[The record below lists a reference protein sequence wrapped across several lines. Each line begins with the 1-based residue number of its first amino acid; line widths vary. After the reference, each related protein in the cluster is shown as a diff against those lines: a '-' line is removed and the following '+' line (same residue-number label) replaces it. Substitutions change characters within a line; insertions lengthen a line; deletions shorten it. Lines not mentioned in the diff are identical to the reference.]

1 MIYFQGMKAT
11 KREKIKLEQISREY
25 RQIPKEKDADDF
37 AYKNMKKAIE
47 KLENHLKNIKT
58 RS

>member
-1 MIYFQGMKAT
+1 MKAT